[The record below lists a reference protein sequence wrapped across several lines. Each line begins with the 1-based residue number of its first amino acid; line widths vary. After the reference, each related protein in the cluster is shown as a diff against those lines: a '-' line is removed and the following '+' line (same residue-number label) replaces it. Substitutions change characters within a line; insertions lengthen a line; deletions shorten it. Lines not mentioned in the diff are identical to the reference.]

1 MKLNDCTTVRDSLI
15 WMDRI
20 VPGFWNFA
28 TKKPLPR
35 KAVRIITRRI
45 DMKWQSFRQLYRHIN
60 QLKKRETW
68 SVEDACYATLLE
80 NAFSPSIKQEDW
92 SKLLA
97 KTKNR

>member
-1 MKLNDCTTVRDSLI
+1 MKLNDCTTVRDSLF
-15 WMDRI
+15 WMDTI

-35 KAVRIITRRI
+35 KAIRTITRRI

-60 QLKKRETW
+60 QLKKRPTW
-68 SVEDACYATLLE
+68 SVEDACYATLLDH
-80 NAFSPSIKQEDW
+80 AFSPSIQQEDW